1 MANHASALKRA
12 RQDAKIRLANRSQR
26 TAMRTA
32 IKKVQQAVDAG
43 DKEAAAVALKQAQS
57 LIDRAGRKNLIHR
70 NQAARRVSRLNARGK
85 ALA

>member
-1 MANHASALKRA
+1 VANHASALKRA

-32 IKKVQQAVDAG
+32 IKKVQQAVNAG
-43 DKEAAAVALKQAQS
+43 DKEAATVALKQAQS

-70 NQAARRVSRLNARGK
+70 NQAARRVSRLNAQVK

>member
-70 NQAARRVSRLNARGK
+70 NQASRRVSRLNAQVK

>member
-1 MANHASALKRA
+1 
-12 RQDAKIRLANRSQR
+12 
-26 TAMRTA
+26 MRTA

-43 DKEAAAVALKQAQS
+43 DKEAATVALKQAQS

-70 NQAARRVSRLNARGK
+70 NQAARRVSRLNAQVK